1 MFSPKVNFIGIGV
14 QKAGTTWLSSILK
27 EHPEIYIHPRKE
39 LHYFDKTK
47 FTNSLYYNFLF
58 RDAKGQKIIGEF
70 TPSYILNKTTAKR
83 IHNYNKKIKLLV
95 ILRDPTDRAVSQYK
109 MEIGRKYIDKKIS
122 IMEAFKRNLFD
133 MKKRGHY
140 QKLINEY
147 LEYFSRKQILF
158 IDYDHIATR
167 PEKVLETVYSFLN
180 VSKIKSSSNV
190 IKKRIRH
197 KKDLSVE
204 IKIAENEI
212 KFIRDYYEK
221 LEDFKKFFL

>member
-1 MFSPKVNFIGIGV
+1 
-14 QKAGTTWLSSILK
+14 
-27 EHPEIYIHPRKE
+27 
-39 LHYFDKTK
+39 
-47 FTNSLYYNFLF
+47 
-58 RDAKGQKIIGEF
+58 
-70 TPSYILNKTTAKR
+70 
-83 IHNYNKKIKLLV
+83 
-95 ILRDPTDRAVSQYK
+95 
-109 MEIGRKYIDKKIS
+109 
-122 IMEAFKRNLFD
+122 MEAFKRNLFD

-158 IDYDHIATR
+158 INYSHIATS